1 MIKNENNF
9 NGDKKDDDVVDFI
22 TNNKYLIYTI
32 DFYGQN
38 ILFSSVKY
46 KLYKSLVN
54 IIQFGSN
61 VNHQDFRGRTAL
73 HFASKNNDVIAVTIL
88 LYFLANPSIK
98 DTNEKT
104 PFNYAE
110 NNGHDSYII
119 KELLIRTEIIRKLN
133 KYHSWKEY
141 EIYIRRGIQY
151 YLNQN
156 LSQEKYEFI
165 FSFIDNV
172 NLYYS

>member
-1 MIKNENNF
+1 M
-9 NGDKKDDDVVDFI
+9 
-22 TNNKYLIYTI
+22 
-32 DFYGQN
+32 
-38 ILFSSVKY
+38 VK
-46 KLYKSLVN
+46 
-54 IIQFGSN
+54 IIQYGSN
-61 VNHQDFRGRTAL
+61 VNHQDFNGRTAL
-73 HFASKNNDVIAVTIL
+73 HFASKNNDIISVTIL

-98 DTNEKT
+98 DTNEKI
-104 PFNYAE
+104 PLNYVE

-151 YLNQN
+151 HLNQN
-156 LSQEKYEFI
+156 LSKEKYEFI
-165 FSFIDNV
+165 FSFIDGV